1 MLKKSEF
8 INIGILSKPHGVSG
22 EIAIRL
28 LPEIAEQD
36 LNPSFIFLD
45 IDNGLVPFRVGGFR
59 YKSDDVLLVKLPLLE
74 SEEEIRKL
82 MDTAVYLK
90 QDEIADSVEK
100 VSTINAFNGFRI
112 SDIHE
117 GMLGIVESIQDISGN
132 PLFII
137 NGEKGELLIPV
148 AEEFIVNI
156 DEDGK
161 TIEVELPEGLVGLN
175 NPTD

>member
-8 INIGILSKPHGVSG
+8 INIGTLSKPHGVSG

-28 LPEIAEQD
+28 LSEIAEQD

-59 YKSDDVLLVKLPLLE
+59 YKSDNVLLVKLPLLE
-74 SEEEIRKL
+74 SEEEIRNL

-90 QDEIADSVEK
+90 EDEIIDSEK
-100 VSTINAFNGFRI
+100 EVNNITAFNGFRI
-112 SDIHE
+112 SDINE
-117 GMLGIVESIQDISGN
+117 GELGIVESIQDISGN

-137 NGEKGELLIPV
+137 HGEKGELLIPV

-156 DEDGK
+156 DEEAK
-161 TIEVELPEGLVGLN
+161 TIEVELPEGLVNLN
-175 NPTD
+175 EG